1 VDIRAVMFRGADEI
15 LLVSDKIDGGKW
27 TLPGGWAD
35 VGQTPLELRLKEQR
49 RDPLAG

>member
-1 VDIRAVMFRGADEI
+1 MDIRAVMFRGADEI

-35 VGQTPLELRLKEQR
+35 VGQTPLELRLKAQR